1 MQRRHN
7 TGSSSLPFISLLL
20 DWRGAWRQGLLQ
32 LLGEVF
38 AFYWAATA
46 RLKPGSPLRV
56 WSNKKLTESTKI
68 QVYGACVLSTVL
80 CGNESWTIHARQ
92 EKQLNTFHMRGI
104 QRILNITWQ
113 GNVPNYTVLKRAEI
127 PNLYT
132 PLRQRRLR
140 WLGHVVRMDDGRIP
154 KDLLYGELAQGNA
167 PLAGPNYALKMSARG
182 TWRPWALTSTFRL
195 ETSSAVRPLGVRR
208 DTCRTG

>member
-1 MQRRHN
+1 M
-7 TGSSSLPFISLLL
+7 
-20 DWRGAWRQGLLQ
+20 
-32 LLGEVF
+32 
-38 AFYWAATA
+38 
-46 RLKPGSPLRV
+46 
-56 WSNKKLTESTKI
+56 
-68 QVYGACVLSTVL
+68 STVL

-182 TWRPWALTSTFRL
+182 T
-195 ETSSAVRPLGVRR
+195 
-208 DTCRTG
+208 